1 MNWRIDPNR
10 STVSLS
16 TESTFHKST
25 SVGGIR
31 GELSGTPE
39 QLESTAG
46 GVVVGPVEN
55 QRFGNRMQDYAMYK
69 HLDTQRWP
77 EAKFEITGLDVLS
90 RAPWRIRIHGVIHY
104 RDMDTPLSTEAT
116 GSLNNDILEAQ
127 CSFSLRLADLGVAPP
142 RLLFMRVSEQVDV
155 DVHIVASAAH

>member
-1 MNWRIDPNR
+1 MNWRIDPNQ

-25 SVGGIR
+25 SVGSIR
-31 GELSGTPE
+31 GNLVGNPE
-39 QLESTAG
+39 ALENSAS
-46 GVVVGPVEN
+46 GVVIVPVEN

-69 HLDTQRWP
+69 HLDTERWP
-77 EAKFEITGLDVLS
+77 EAHYEITGLDVLS
-90 RAPWRIRIHGVIHY
+90 REPWRIRIHGVIHY

-116 GSLNNDILEAQ
+116 GSLADGVLEAK
-127 CSFSLRLADLGVAPP
+127 CSFSLRLAELGVAPP

-155 DVHIVASAAH
+155 DVHIVASPTN

>member
-1 MNWRIDPNR
+1 MNWRIDPNK

-25 SVGGIR
+25 SVGAIR
-31 GELSGTPE
+31 GELTGDPAALEKTASG
-39 QLESTAG
+39 L
-46 GVVVGPVEN
+46 VVVPVEN

-69 HLDTQRWP
+69 HLDTDRWP
-77 EAKFEITGLDVLS
+77 EAQYEITGLDVLA

-116 GSLNNDILEAQ
+116 GSVTDGFLEAK
-127 CSFSLRLADLGVAPP
+127 CSFSLRLAELGVTPP

-155 DVHIVASAAH
+155 EVHLIASAMN